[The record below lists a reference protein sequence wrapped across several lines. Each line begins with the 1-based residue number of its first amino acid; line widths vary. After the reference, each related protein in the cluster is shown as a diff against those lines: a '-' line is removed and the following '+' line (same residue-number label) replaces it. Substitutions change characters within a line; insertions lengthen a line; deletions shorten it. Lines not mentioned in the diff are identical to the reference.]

1 MSVPWNGQSRGDPEN
16 FNLLKWMCDYF
27 MLLVI
32 DIGNSNTVLGLY
44 DGETLIRN
52 WRITTDKTRT
62 ADEYAIVIDRLFG
75 LSGQSFAEVGD
86 VIISCVVPPVLET
99 FVQLCRSCFNQ
110 EPQVVGPGIRTGM
123 PILYDNPKEVG
134 ADRIVNAVAAYE
146 KYHRALI
153 VVDFGTATTFD
164 CISARGEYLGGAI
177 APGVA
182 ISAEALFM
190 RASKLPRVDICR
202 PPQVI
207 AKNTVNSMQ
216 AGIFYGYVGLVD
228 GIVARMHRELG
239 QTALV
244 VATGGLAPLVAA
256 DSQGIDEVEPM
267 LTLEGLKII
276 HHLNKGGKTVE

>member
-1 MSVPWNGQSRGDPEN
+1 
-16 FNLLKWMCDYF
+16 

-44 DGETLIRN
+44 DGETLVRN

-62 ADEYAIVIDRLFG
+62 TDEYIVVIERLFS
-75 LSGQSFAEVGD
+75 LSGLVFAEVDD
-86 VIISCVVPPVLET
+86 VIISCVVPSVLDT
-99 FVQLCRSCFNQ
+99 FVQLCRSCFGK
-110 EPQVVGPGIRTGM
+110 EPYVVGPGIKTGM

-146 KYHRALI
+146 KYRRALI

-182 ISAEALFM
+182 ISADALFM
-190 RASKLPRVDICR
+190 RASKLPRVDIRR

-228 GIVARMHRELG
+228 GLVARRNRELG
-239 QTALV
+239 EAALV
-244 VATGGLAPLVAA
+244 VATGGLAPLVAG

-267 LTLEGLKII
+267 LTLEGLRII
-276 HHLNKGGKTVE
+276 YCRNKGAKTAE